1 MTDRHR
7 HRAAAFAA
15 VLVVGGAL
23 AGCGGRD
30 ETQAGDRLEGGA
42 APTYPGEGAAGL
54 VTTDDAGAAETPQT
68 PALSGGQAGQT
79 PDYTEPGGTGAVIET
94 DKSSQPSIGSSD
106 TDTSSERP

>member
-54 VTTDDAGAAETPQT
+54 VTTDDAGRAAP
-68 PALSGGQAGQT
+68 PRRGLRRRRRSRA
-79 PDYTEPGGTGAVIET
+79 
-94 DKSSQPSIGSSD
+94 
-106 TDTSSERP
+106 RR